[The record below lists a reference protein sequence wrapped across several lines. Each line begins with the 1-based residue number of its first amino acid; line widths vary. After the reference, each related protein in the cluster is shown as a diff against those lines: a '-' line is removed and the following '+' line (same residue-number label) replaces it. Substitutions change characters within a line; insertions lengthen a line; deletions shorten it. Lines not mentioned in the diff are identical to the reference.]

1 MMNGTQVTMDD
12 LPIEDNRSR
21 GKIMTRIL
29 DARAWSIVTVLGIA
43 CSLCMMLL
51 AEAAPAEEVRA
62 GDGVG
67 KTGVTALDRGFSG
80 LYNLDFA
87 GAQKDFEAWQAQ
99 HPDDPVGPV
108 SEAAGVLFSEFS
120 RLGVLEAQFYE
131 NDSAFTDRP
140 KLSADPARRQHFV
153 NAIGRAETLSHAR
166 LVKDSRD
173 RDALFALT
181 LSSGLQADYA
191 ALIEK
196 RNLASLHFT
205 KQASAS
211 AQELLA
217 VCHDCYDAL
226 LATGFSKYIIG
237 SMAAPV
243 RWLLRMGGL
252 PADKQG
258 GIEDL
263 QTTAAHGHYLAPFAR
278 ILLAI
283 AYVREKDKPRAV
295 QLLTSLQKEFPA
307 NTLFTRQITRLQA
320 VR

>member
-1 MMNGTQVTMDD
+1 MAKTLD
-12 LPIEDNRSR
+12 SR
-21 GKIMTRIL
+21 V
-29 DARAWSIVTVLGIA
+29 WSIVTVLCA
-43 CSLCMMLL
+43 CCAVCVMAGAEDLPRVAL
-51 AEAAPAEEVRA
+51 ASP
-62 GDGVG
+62 
-67 KTGVTALDRGFSG
+67 LDHGFSG
-80 LYNLDFA
+80 LYNLDFV
-87 GAQKDFEAWQAQ
+87 GAQKDFAAWQTQ

-108 SEAAGVLFSEFS
+108 SEAAGFLFSEFN

-131 NDSAFTDRP
+131 NDDAFTDRP
-140 KLSADPARRQHFV
+140 KLKADPALRERFQV
-153 NAIGRAETLSHAR
+153 AIGRAETLAHAR
-166 LVKDSRD
+166 LAKDPKD

-205 KQASAS
+205 KKASAS
-211 AQELLA
+211 AQQLLA

-243 RWLLRMGGL
+243 RWILRMGGL

-258 GIEDL
+258 GIADL
-263 QTTAAHGHYLAPFAR
+263 QTTAEHGHYLAPFAR

-283 AYVREKDKPRAV
+283 AYVREKDKPKAL
-295 QLLTSLQKEFPA
+295 QLLTGLRSEFPG
-307 NTLFTRQITRLQA
+307 NTLFPREIARLA
-320 VR
+320 GH